1 MPFGQLPR
9 TGALSLTSRYFH
21 RVSAALERRLPE
33 QRLFLKSDEGTRFIR
48 LGPWTQALVLSGS
61 ALLLA
66 WTILASAILLID
78 SIGSGNAREQARL
91 SMVAFE
97 NRLDDL
103 SKERDQR
110 AAEAAAAQERF
121 NLALDQVSRMQSAL
135 LDSEQRRREL
145 ETGIGLIQ
153 TTLRSAMTERDMA
166 RADAAKLGGGTATT
180 TTGTSQSDVTET
192 LKFLTTALGRTAA
205 ERDAMAVVA
214 DNAKIEADDVAYEMR
229 LMQDRHDEIFSQLE
243 DAVTISMEPLDKVFT
258 SVGIDPQ
265 DLIADV
271 RRGYS
276 GQGGPIGPLIPASL
290 PGGDTPEAKADV
302 ERASRILDGLDRM
315 NLYRIAVEKT
325 PLAMPLKSA
334 FRFTSGFGRRW
345 GRLHA
350 GVDLAG
356 SYGSPVYV
364 TADGVVTHAGW
375 ENGYGNM
382 VEVQHPYGLKTR
394 YGHLSAIHVSVG
406 EKVSR
411 GDRIGDMGNT
421 GRSTGTHLHYEVRVG
436 DEPVN
441 PMSFIKAATNV
452 F

>member
-1 MPFGQLPR
+1 
-9 TGALSLTSRYFH
+9 LTSRFFH

-66 WTILASAILLID
+66 WTIIASAILLID

-97 NRLDDL
+97 NRLDVL

-166 RADAAKLGGGTATT
+166 RADAAKLSGGSATVNSS
-180 TTGTSQSDVTET
+180 TSQSDVTET

-290 PGGDTPEAKADV
+290 PGGDSPEAKADV

-325 PLAMPLKSA
+325 PLAMPLRSA

-382 VEVQHPYGLKTR
+382 IEVQHPYGLKTR

>member
-97 NRLDDL
+97 NRLDVL